1 MKTIH
6 GMECMHIMESET
18 NRFVYEEDIRR
29 RYGSMAIC
37 CDIGRSHHVC
47 IHIRAYGAGKAVVAS
62 RHFDANRHEKVDIQC
77 NREGGT
83 TVQEARRKVMEK
95 CGSRNNW

>member
-37 CDIGRSHHVC
+37 LRYWAQPSCLYSYPSLWGRQSS
-47 IHIRAYGAGKAVVAS
+47 GGKQTF
-62 RHFDANRHEKVDIQC
+62 R
-77 NREGGT
+77 RE
-83 TVQEARRKVMEK
+83 QA
-95 CGSRNNW
+95 